1 LARRNSV
8 ARWTAASRLHNGG
21 CCRCSR
27 CGFVCRSLAE
37 GPSAS
42 PERTLWHD
50 GTALPSRLRLARCS
64 WWMLPLF
71 SRCGFLCRP
80 LAEGPSASPE
90 RASCHDGKT
99 VARQTTAGYLAGC
112 LPSISGSCPC
122 RGERER
128 RMRDAPHSRQR
139 LACRLAGCANGRRV
153 PPSAAANGGLKP
165 SLSHREWVVLLA
177 EMSRG
182 LCSPLPLGSQSQ
194 VPLGKR
200 LSVARELS
208 LFFSQP
214 WTDLIPSVAVSR
226 RPCLRNS
233 WPLRTTVRS
242 QAHLL
247 FLVGCPR
254 RVPGGS
260 TWF

>member
-1 LARRNSV
+1 
-8 ARWTAASRLHNGG
+8 
-21 CCRCSR
+21 
-27 CGFVCRSLAE
+27 
-37 GPSAS
+37 
-42 PERTLWHD
+42 
-50 GTALPSRLRLARCS
+50 
-64 WWMLPLF
+64 MLPLF

-80 LAEGPSASPE
+80 LTEGPFASPE
-90 RASCHDGKT
+90 RAPCHDGKT

-122 RGERER
+122 RGGRER

-139 LACRLAGCANGRRV
+139 LACRLAGRANGRRV

-165 SLSHREWVVLLA
+165 SLSHREWVVPLA

-182 LCSPLPLGSQSQ
+182 LRSPLPLGSQSQ
-194 VPLGKR
+194 APLGKR

-226 RPCLRNS
+226 RPWLAAPNDS
-233 WPLRTTVRS
+233 WSFPSTPFPPCGVPAASSGGLHLVLNLAVRES
-242 QAHLL
+242 RQE
-247 FLVGCPR
+247 R
-254 RVPGGS
+254 
-260 TWF
+260 